1 MTTTTYRRG
10 SKYGKEIL
18 IESIQAYDD
27 NVDYESALQLV
38 KEIAYEANRHLPS
51 SYAWYPLVSEVYV
64 AIDETEELT
73 DEQFDEICRKAF
85 ETVMS
90 EREEEV

>member
-27 NVDYESALQLV
+27 NADYDTALQLV
-38 KEIAYEANRHLPS
+38 KEIASEANRNFLG
-51 SYAWYPLVSEVYV
+51 SYAWYPLVSEIYV

-73 DEQFDEICRKAF
+73 DEQFDEIRRQAF
-85 ETVMS
+85 EKVMS
-90 EREEEV
+90 ER